1 MAGIYPAEKDG
12 VKMARIQFVMVPGDI
27 LSKPDISPGA
37 KLMYGRVRI
46 FSGEINTE
54 YVAND
59 LGLTLDEAVRY
70 LHELVRLNLLAE
82 SRLDAHSL
90 FLLSSSI
97 NKNNSSFF
105 YKVASSVPKEE
116 EKKEE
121 SSKALKEEEEKK
133 NYLPPA
139 EAAAKLR
146 ELSVMLKMK
155 KKSAAGRVSPD
166 ESRERQ
172 KQAMRSFI
180 AGCEK
185 EMSWTQV

>member
-1 MAGIYPAEKDG
+1 MAGIYPAEKAG
-12 VKMARIQFVMVPGDI
+12 VTMARIQFVMVPGDV
-27 LSKPDISPGA
+27 LSKTDISPGA

-46 FSGEINTE
+46 FNGKINTE

-59 LGLTLDEAVRY
+59 LGLTLDEAVQY
-70 LHELVRLNLLAE
+70 LHELVSLKLVEEN
-82 SRLDAHSL
+82 RLDAHSL

-121 SSKALKEEEEKK
+121 SGKALKEEEEKK
-133 NYLPPA
+133 KEYLPPA

-146 ELSVMLKMK
+146 ELSVMLKAMK

-172 KQAMRSFI
+172 KQALRRII
-180 AGCEK
+180 AG
-185 EMSWTQV
+185 

>member
-1 MAGIYPAEKDG
+1 MAGIYPAEKAG
-12 VKMARIQFVMVPGDI
+12 VTMARIQFVMVPGDI

-37 KLMYGRVRI
+37 KLLYGRVRI
-46 FSGEINTE
+46 FNGKINTE

-59 LGLTLDEAVRY
+59 LGLTLDDAVQY
-70 LHELVRLNLLAE
+70 LHELVRLKLVEE

-105 YKVASSVPKEE
+105 YKEASSVPKE

-133 NYLPPA
+133 KEYLPPA

-146 ELSVMLKMK
+146 ELSVMLKAMK

-172 KQAMRSFI
+172 KQALRRII
-180 AGCEK
+180 AG
-185 EMSWTQV
+185 

>member
-12 VKMARIQFVMVPGDI
+12 VTMARIQFVMVPGDI
-27 LSKPDISPGA
+27 LSKPDISLGA

-70 LHELVRLNLLAE
+70 LHELVRLKLVEEN
-82 SRLDAHSL
+82 RLDAHSL

-97 NKNNSSFF
+97 NKNKSSFF

-172 KQAMRSFI
+172 KQAMRSI
-180 AGCEK
+180 IECEK
-185 EMSWTQV
+185 EMSWKQV

>member
-1 MAGIYPAEKDG
+1 
-12 VKMARIQFVMVPGDI
+12 MARIQFVMVPGDV
-27 LSKPDISPGA
+27 LSKTDISPGA

-46 FSGEINTE
+46 FNGKINTE

-59 LGLTLDEAVRY
+59 LGLTLDEAVQY
-70 LHELVRLNLLAE
+70 LHELVSLKLVEE
-82 SRLDAHSL
+82 SRLDAHTL

-97 NKNNSSFF
+97 NKNSSFF
-105 YKVASSVPKEE
+105 YKARSVPKEE

-121 SSKALKEEEEKK
+121 SSKALKEEEEEEKK

-146 ELSVMLKMK
+146 ELSVMLRMK

-172 KQAMRSFI
+172 KQAMRSI
-180 AGCEK
+180 IECEK
-185 EMSWTQV
+185 EMSWKQ